1 MSKWFEVNVTIC
13 KTYAIE
19 VPDDST
25 LETLEKEEVDYL
37 CELLD
42 MVMSMDDREYQTD
55 MDYVEVKGE
64 VEIDRLKRHACEVI
78 EFYPRSQNE

>member
-19 VPDDST
+19 VPDDAT
-25 LETLEKEEVDYL
+25 LEALDKEEIDYL
-37 CELLD
+37 CEELD
-42 MVMSMDDREYQTD
+42 MAMSMDDREYQTD

-64 VEIDRLKRHACEVI
+64 VAIDRLKRFACDVI
-78 EFYPRSQNE
+78 EVYERS